1 MGFQDRLTAI
11 VVGLFFER
19 PARKRTLSELTRDL
33 DTSGQK
39 VTTRISAFR
48 ETLPNRIQLMHIVGI
63 ERWGQRRLRVALGEP
78 PLLDEYDDY
87 RPNSSLTW
95 EELRTSFR
103 ETRQE
108 TIQVAQTLIDQNVD
122 GATLVRH
129 NQFGPLSIRG
139 WLRYLNVHANIESR
153 RIT

>member
-1 MGFQDRLTAI
+1 MGFRDQLTAL

-19 PARKRTLSELTRDL
+19 PARNRTLAELARDL
-33 DTSGQK
+33 ETSGQK
-39 VTTRISAFR
+39 ITTRLGVFNES
-48 ETLPNRIQLMHIVGI
+48 LPNRIQLLHIVGI

-87 RPNSSLTW
+87 RPDSALAW
-95 EELRTSFR
+95 DELRTTFGETRR
-103 ETRQE
+103 ETVQL
-108 TIQVAQTLIDQNVD
+108 AQTLIDQDVD

-139 WLRYLNVHANIESR
+139 WLHYLNTHANIESR

>member
-1 MGFQDRLTAI
+1 MGFQDRLTAV

-19 PARKRTLSELTRDL
+19 PARKRSLSELAHDL
-33 DTSGQK
+33 DASGQK
-39 VTTRISAFR
+39 ITARIGAFR
-48 ETLPNRIQLMHIVGI
+48 ETLPNRIQLMHIIGI
-63 ERWGQRRLRVALGEP
+63 ERWGQRRLQVALGET

-87 RPNSSLTW
+87 RPDSSLTW
-95 EELRTSFR
+95 DELRTSFGETRR
-103 ETRQE
+103 ETLQL
-108 TIQVAQTLIDQNVD
+108 AHTLIDQDVD

-153 RIT
+153 RIA